1 MPTQHPSTLHLPSPP
16 CATPPHRAQAARP
29 GLLSM
34 ATMPPGPPPQP
45 VEPVQTPPSGPTGPL
60 PTPTPM

>member
-1 MPTQHPSTLHLPSPP
+1 MPTLSFPPTRLHEAVAPRSD
-16 CATPPHRAQAARP
+16 
-29 GLLSM
+29 LLSM
-34 ATMPPGPPPQP
+34 ATMPPGPPPEP